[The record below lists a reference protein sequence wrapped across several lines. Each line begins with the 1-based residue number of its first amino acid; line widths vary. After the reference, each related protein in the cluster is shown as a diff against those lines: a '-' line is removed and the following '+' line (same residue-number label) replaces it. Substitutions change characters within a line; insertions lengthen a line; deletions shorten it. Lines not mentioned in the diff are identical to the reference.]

1 MKKNFLIAAI
11 LTGTLSAA
19 FGIYAATTPVNSD
32 ATTNLLSRPFKD
44 SNGQAQT
51 LATHQGKILL
61 VNFWAT
67 WCAPCV
73 KEMPEL
79 SELQKEVQSKGVQ
92 IVGIGIDSPSN
103 IKEFLQKYEISYP
116 IMVAGME
123 GTDLSRQL
131 GNKSGALPFTLLID
145 RNGKVAKT
153 YLGRLKMEE
162 LHTDITKLSSEKSK

>member
-1 MKKNFLIAAI
+1 
-11 LTGTLSAA
+11 
-19 FGIYAATTPVNSD
+19 
-32 ATTNLLSRPFKD
+32 
-44 SNGQAQT
+44 
-51 LATHQGKILL
+51 
-61 VNFWAT
+61 
-67 WCAPCV
+67 
-73 KEMPEL
+73 
-79 SELQKEVQSKGVQ
+79 VQSKGVQ

-153 YLGRLKMEE
+153 YLGRLKMKNCI
-162 LHTDITKLSSEKSK
+162 LISPNFLQKNQSNTFFLAIFIY